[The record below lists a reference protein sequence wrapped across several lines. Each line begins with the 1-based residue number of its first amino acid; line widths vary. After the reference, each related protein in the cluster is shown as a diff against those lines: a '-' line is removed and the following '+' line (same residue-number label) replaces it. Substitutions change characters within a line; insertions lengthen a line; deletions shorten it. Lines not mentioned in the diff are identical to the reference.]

1 MVKKKL
7 IPATPAK
14 TQARVIRAI
23 ERCLCSAACIDLED
37 TGERIFLYF
46 NRIWKMSYVR
56 KAASHLVGLYRE
68 KGPGPVFE
76 NDNVLA
82 ETSEDSLSLRDF
94 LAANIEAVMM
104 FYEEEAEGSGTQP
117 DVRSGEMS
125 PVLVSFL
132 SKNSIP
138 WPKFCHTEGLADTYK
153 APVHGSVN
161 GIGRGVGECPF
172 RRHSRWEEEEEKKIS
187 EITRSYFSSIKK
199 RDTQSDNTKNSPS
212 TDATDDKENGENIED
227 RRNRE

>member
-1 MVKKKL
+1 MAKKKL

-14 TQARVIRAI
+14 TQVRTVRAI
-23 ERCLCSAACIDLED
+23 KRCLCSAACIDLED

-56 KAASHLVGLYRE
+56 KAASHLVGLYRG
-68 KGPGPVFE
+68 KGPSPVFE
-76 NDNVLA
+76 NDDVSA
-82 ETSEDSLSLRDF
+82 ESSEDSMSLRDF

-125 PVLVSFL
+125 PILVSFL

-138 WPKFCHTEGLADTYK
+138 WPKFCHTEGLADTYR

-161 GIGRGVGECPF
+161 GIGRGVGEYSF
-172 RRHSRWEEEEEKKIS
+172 RRHSRRAEEEEKKIS
-187 EITRSYFSSIKK
+187 EIARSYFSSIKK
-199 RDTQSDNTKNSPS
+199 KDTQNDNTEDSPS
-212 TDATDDKENGENIED
+212 PDATDGKENGENIED